1 MPTSPNILVA
11 QPVHERRLAVV
22 RGLAPGLATVD
33 IRDPIGPGQRLPD
46 DDLRDRTVLFTDHC
60 PANVEVMTSLRW
72 IQLGSAGYQQLAG
85 LDLPEG
91 IRVTNVSG
99 VNDIPIA
106 EWCLLMMLS
115 SVRDFPQLLR
125 RQGEHVYDRA
135 AGFQAELRGRRVGI
149 FGYGSIGREV
159 ARLAKAVGLDV
170 WALSRS
176 GFGARPLRYGA
187 GWTEAGAI
195 RPDREFGADE
205 LGEAFLRGL
214 DFLVVTT
221 PLTDATRGVIG
232 TRELASLP
240 AHAVVINPA
249 RAHVIDESAL
259 LAALHDGT
267 IGGAALDSH
276 YREPMPPGD
285 PFWDAPRTTITPHV
299 SGSTGS
305 THFVDRLWE
314 LFELNV
320 GRYLAGEPLVNEI
333 NAADLAALPR

>member
-22 RGLAPGLATVD
+22 RGLATVD
-33 IRDPIGPGQRLPD
+33 VRDPIVPGQRLPD

-85 LDLPEG
+85 LELPEG
-91 IRVTNVSG
+91 IRVTNASG

-115 SVRDFPQLLR
+115 SVRDFPQILR
-125 RQGEHVYDRA
+125 RQAEHVYDRA
-135 AGFQAELRGRRVGI
+135 ARFQAELRGRRVGI

-159 ARLAKAVGLDV
+159 GRLARAVGLEV

-195 RPDREFGADE
+195 RPDREFGAHE

-214 DFLVVTT
+214 DFLVVTA

-232 TRELASLP
+232 ARELASLP
-240 AHAVVINPA
+240 RHAVVINPA

-259 LAALHDGT
+259 LAALRDEA

-320 GRYLAGEPLVNEI
+320 GRYLAGEPLFNEI
-333 NAADLAALPR
+333 SAADLAALPR